1 MHINQLAWISSQAMR
16 QSKSQTVSS
25 MELVI
30 AHQSSA
36 QIRVDGTR
44 PVFNILQKLS

>member
-16 QSKSQTVSS
+16 QSKPQTMSS
-25 MELVI
+25 TELVI
-30 AHQSSA
+30 AHQASA
-36 QIRVDGTR
+36 KVRVGGTR